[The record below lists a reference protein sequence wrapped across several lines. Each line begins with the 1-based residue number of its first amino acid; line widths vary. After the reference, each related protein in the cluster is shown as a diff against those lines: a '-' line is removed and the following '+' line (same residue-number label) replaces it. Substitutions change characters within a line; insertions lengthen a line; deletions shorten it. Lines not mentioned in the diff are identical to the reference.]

1 MANINEKR
9 DFTNGMNA
17 DDSLTKLEPGQY
29 LNGFNFRGDTSELGH
44 VSGLQSIPG
53 TRLMVNALP
62 AGNNVHLGGC
72 EDESAA
78 RIIWGNWNSN
88 GDHGIYSYD
97 IFADTITAVLLN
109 SQVTGGLN
117 FDRFHYIHSCF
128 VENGNFY
135 WVDNL
140 NEPRRINI
148 AAALNMNTGVAV
160 PATAVP
166 PYVYASP
173 VSQSVIN
180 WIRRQPGMPAAATKQ
195 TDANYKVNSVDKLA
209 FLFSYRYVYRDFEL
223 STLSGES
230 LLANYNFVGETF
242 NFIQIVLPLQEAID
256 QDVLRVELVANYL
269 DSGVNFIINTWD
281 RSLAGDATAVNNHN
295 NGTAP
300 LTYNFYNDIKGI
312 ALDSAYSVKPYDSV
326 PTRGTTTE
334 RAKNR
339 SFIGGYSLGFN
350 TPQISSLSAKPVTTT
365 QGGASQVLGEW
376 FDLEIDSRSENGN
389 GHDGGSSYDVLKL
402 SGINP
407 APGYYITPVPTQF
420 SPIPGGLTGP
430 PFPASI
436 AFADMF
442 FIGNTIQQAMDTLT
456 GDGSINTM
464 VAVVDLLQSS
474 VITGVGGGSPNF
486 VNQIAFKSDSV
497 VPLSI
502 HFMDD
507 AGRKCGYYTNPSLNV
522 VIPDRTYGQVSF
534 ITSIQWTL
542 SNAIAAN
549 EIPINAKY
557 YSINKAK
564 CTRTRFFIQARG
576 ANITYASKDA
586 SNVYSFNN
594 TAYSSDFAGVA
605 VNVSSLFPFGIGY
618 TLNIGD
624 IMKIYLP
631 SGEFTL
637 AVIDAQAEW
646 VIIQL
651 ADLGVLGNLASPILN
666 FIFEVYTP
674 YQVQS
679 DEPQFEVSQIFK
691 VNNPG
696 LPTRTYSILT
706 GNIRGDIVLLSR
718 TDKAGNYLAEAMN
731 PNDKFYKIWNTDSG
745 RPNFIDRIGAT
756 KRNRSVAYSNTF
768 IDGSQS
774 NGLSTFDAL
783 DTQDLSSDFGDLQK
797 LILAS
802 KIQKEG
808 SVMVAI
814 CTHETV
820 SLYLGETQVAAP
832 QGDAFLSISSGV
844 IGTVYPLKG
853 SYGTIH
859 PESAKQYRGD
869 IFYADAYN
877 QAIIQYSDNGLEQIS
892 KFKMRTFWRKFF
904 NKYTSITAAQI
915 VALGSQPYL
924 IGGIDPY
931 NGEYLI
937 TIPQV
942 EVVNPNGT
950 LPGYT
955 TNPPPNLFEIYDGM
969 AKTMTYKI
977 EKNQWKPPYSYS
989 SEGLINSSNKLFGFK
1004 AGAAYQHNDTSQPM
1018 NRFYGT
1024 TYLSMIMFT
1033 GNILS
1038 SNPKWLN
1045 ALAIESNIQPD
1056 ACYIMSEYPNKQL
1069 TDVAPND
1076 WKDMEGVFYI
1086 TVKRDRMSPG
1096 FIDPDLALNFG
1107 GKILTR
1113 APLIQ
1118 VNFVATKLVNLK
1130 YANIGFQL
1138 SSGHKSISPQQ

>member
-1 MANINEKR
+1 MNINEKR
-9 DFTNGMNA
+9 EFNNGINA
-17 DDSLTKLEPGQY
+17 DDSITKLEPGQY
-29 LNGFNFRGDTSELGH
+29 LNGFNFRGDTSEAGH
-44 VSGLQSIPG
+44 VLGLQSIPG
-53 TRLMVNALP
+53 TRLLVNALP

-72 EDESAA
+72 EDEGGG
-78 RIIWGNWNSN
+78 RVIWANWNSN
-88 GDHGIYSYD
+88 GNHGIYAYN

-109 SQVTGGLN
+109 SQVTGGLG

-135 WVDNL
+135 WVDDL
-140 NEPRRINI
+140 SEPRRINI
-148 AAALNMNTGVAV
+148 SAGINMNTGVAV
-160 PATAVP
+160 PALAVA
-166 PYVYASP
+166 PYVYKAP
-173 VSQSVIN
+173 LTQSVIN
-180 WIRRQPGMPAAATKQ
+180 WIRRQPGMPPAATKQ

-230 LLANYNFVGETF
+230 LLANYNFVGDLF

-281 RSLAGDATAVNNHN
+281 RSLAADAAAVNNHN
-295 NGTAP
+295 AGTAA

-326 PTRGTTTE
+326 PWRGSATE

-339 SFIGGYSLGFN
+339 AFIGGYSIGFT
-350 TPQISSLSAKPVTTT
+350 TPQLTSLTAKPVTTT
-365 QGGASQVLGEW
+365 QGGGAQITGEW
-376 FDLEIDSRSENGN
+376 FELDFNSQSQNGN
-389 GHDGGSSYDVLKL
+389 GHDGASSYDILKL
-402 SGINP
+402 TGIIP

-430 PFPASI
+430 PFPATVD
-436 AFADMF
+436 FATMF
-442 FIGNTIQQAMDTLT
+442 FLGTTIQQVMDTLA
-456 GDGSINTM
+456 GDGSINTTI
-464 VAVVDLLQSS
+464 AVTDLLQSS
-474 VITGVGGGSPNF
+474 TITGTGGGNPNF

-502 HFMDD
+502 HFIDN

-534 ITSIQWTL
+534 ITSIQWAL
-542 SNAIAAN
+542 SNANAAN
-549 EIPINAKY
+549 EIPANAAY

-564 CTRTRFFIQARG
+564 CTRTRFFVQARG

-586 SNVYSFNN
+586 SNVYKFDNA
-594 TAYSSDFAGVA
+594 AYSSDFAGVA

-651 ADLGVLGNLASPILN
+651 ADLGVLGNLASPILA

-679 DEPQFEVSQIFK
+679 NEPQFEVSQIFK
-691 VNNPG
+691 ITNPG

-756 KRNRSVAYSNTF
+756 SKRRSIAYSNTF

-797 LILAS
+797 LILTS

-808 SVMVAI
+808 SVMLAI
-814 CTHETV
+814 CMRETV

-832 QGDAFLSISSGV
+832 QGDAFLSVSSGV
-844 IGTVYPLKG
+844 IGTIYPLKG
-853 SYGTIH
+853 SFGTIN
-859 PESAKQYRGD
+859 PESAKQYQGEV
-869 IFYADAYN
+869 FYADANN
-877 QAIIQYSDNGLEQIS
+877 QAIIQYSENGLEQIS
-892 KFKMRTFWRKFF
+892 RFKMRTFWRKFF
-904 NKYTSITAAQI
+904 NKYTSLTAAQI

-924 IGGIDPY
+924 IGGIDPF

-942 EVVNPNGT
+942 EAQNPNGS
-950 LPGYT
+950 LPGYAN
-955 TNPPPNLFEIYDGM
+955 NPPANLFDPYDGM

-977 EKNQWKPPYSYS
+977 EKNQWKLPYSYS
-989 SEGLINSSNKLFGFK
+989 AEGLINSANKVFGFK
-1004 AGAAYQHNDTSQPM
+1004 NGAAYQHNDTSQPM
-1018 NRFYGT
+1018 NSFYGT
-1024 TYLSMIMFT
+1024 TYPSMIMFV
-1033 GNILS
+1033 GNILP
-1038 SNPKWLN
+1038 SNPKIVN
-1045 ALAIESNIQPD
+1045 ALSIESNIQPD
-1056 ACYIMSEYPNKQL
+1056 VCYIMTDYPNIQL
-1069 TDVAPND
+1069 TDVAPNE
-1076 WKDMEGVFYI
+1076 WNNLEGVFYI
-1086 TVKRDRMSPG
+1086 TVKRDRLSPA
-1096 FIDPDLALNFG
+1096 FIDPDLALSYG
-1107 GKILTR
+1107 DKILTK
-1113 APLIQ
+1113 APMIQ
-1118 VNFVATKLVNLK
+1118 VNFVASQLVNLK